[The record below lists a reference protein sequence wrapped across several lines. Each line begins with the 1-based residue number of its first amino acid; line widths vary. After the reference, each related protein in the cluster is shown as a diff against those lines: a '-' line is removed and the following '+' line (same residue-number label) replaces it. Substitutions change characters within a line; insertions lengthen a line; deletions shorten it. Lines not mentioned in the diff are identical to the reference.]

1 MITVPFSEMPG
12 SPTEEWYYG
21 GFRATVKL
29 ICAWEHRNT
38 LALEV
43 LGNGGEYYPR
53 LPMTMA
59 RARGVSIAPFDARIT
74 HDPLSGLVA
83 PYASFASC
91 EAAVLTIQYDST
103 GPDGDELITEAL
115 EPTAEFQSLGAEGF
129 EWQSVVDELGFE
141 WRGRELR
148 AEEAPGLLVRGLDY
162 KVTLHKVLFIPTAV
176 IDLVGCV
183 NDSPIAARFL
193 GLTFPP
199 ETLLYNPPTTQR
211 RITVET
217 VEAWTLNYRFTFRPS
232 GWNKFWRAETG
243 KWERIYQ
250 AYKDENDQPQS
261 KPYNSYKLGDLSQLL
276 EVT

>member
-1 MITVPFSEMPG
+1 MITVPFSEIPG
-12 SPTEEWYYG
+12 SPAEEWYYG

-29 ICAWEHRNT
+29 MCAWEHRNT

-74 HDPLSGLVA
+74 EDPVSRYVA
-83 PYASFASC
+83 PYASFATC
-91 EAAVLTIQYDST
+91 EAAVVTIQYDST

-129 EWQSVVDELGFE
+129 KWGSSTGDALTD
-141 WRGRELR
+141 
-148 AEEAPGLLVRGLDY
+148 AEAPGHLVRGLDY
-162 KVTLHKVLFIPTAV
+162 KVTLHKVMFIPSAV
-176 IDLVGCV
+176 LDLVGCV
-183 NDSPIAARFL
+183 NDSPVAARFL

-217 VEAWTLNYRFTFRPS
+217 VEAWTLNYRFTFRPT
-232 GWNKFWRAETG
+232 GWNKFYRKKTG
-243 KWERIYQ
+243 KWERIW
-250 AYKDENDQPQS
+250 KKND
-261 KPYNSYKLGDLSQLL
+261 KGVWEEHNSYELDDLSQLL
-276 EVT
+276 VVS